1 MTAPS
6 RIARHHRRRVL
17 LAGPALC
24 TALVLGGCGVS
35 ADSDPATLAAGP
47 AANSVEATSTTAAES
62 QVTEQVT
69 DSPDQGALARAAEA
83 TAEVTSMKM
92 AASVSITGQ
101 PEGDVTVMSFEGAVD
116 TVAGRAHFNMDLG
129 DLMGMLGQVMGEDV
143 AGSGQM
149 ELIVDGDTVYLRSD
163 LLSSFSG
170 GKPWIA
176 ITGESMT
183 EGGAFGLG
191 DMVTGTG
198 GPDSFMAMLEA
209 IDAEVETVGREQV
222 RGVDTNH
229 VRAVLDLD
237 AILAEADESMAAD
250 LRDSLAEMGAT
261 GSLGTLPIDA
271 WIGDDDVVRKV
282 VVEVDLAG
290 LGGVEGLEQ
299 GTLVISFEL
308 FDLGQPVDITLPD
321 PAEVGT
327 MEGMMSGF

>member
-24 TALVLGGCGVS
+24 TARVLGGCGVS

-83 TAEVTSMKM
+83 PAEVTSMKM

-129 DLMGMLGQVMGEDV
+129 DLMGMLGQAMGEDV

-209 IDAEVETVGREQV
+209 IDAEVETVGR
-222 RGVDTNH
+222 
-229 VRAVLDLD
+229 
-237 AILAEADESMAAD
+237 
-250 LRDSLAEMGAT
+250 
-261 GSLGTLPIDA
+261 
-271 WIGDDDVVRKV
+271 
-282 VVEVDLAG
+282 
-290 LGGVEGLEQ
+290 
-299 GTLVISFEL
+299 LVSH
-308 FDLGQPVDITLPD
+308 
-321 PAEVGT
+321 
-327 MEGMMSGF
+327 GF